1 MKCFAGNVIEVKLL
15 SIITGAKCTEC
26 GYNCHERCQPQ
37 VPWQCKKPDVLEQPG
52 SGVTKSTLSLPSE
65 VSSCFR
71 IILFIFA
78 SRFVFMRSA
87 KSWTNQDC
95 TMMKSTYP
103 QCYFNL
109 FSRRLT
115 PLGKQRSFTVAIFTK
130 EGIFYVNGRPDGLF
144 WTRQE
149 IRYLESLLYGHT

>member
-1 MKCFAGNVIEVKLL
+1 MKCFAGNVIEVKLF

-71 IILFIFA
+71 IVLFIFA
-78 SRFVFMRSA
+78 SRFVFMMWA

-95 TMMKSTYP
+95 SMMKLTYP
-103 QCYFNL
+103 QCYFNVIFHADWRHWANKETSL
-109 FSRRLT
+109 WPSLQKRA
-115 PLGKQRSFTVAIFTK
+115 SFTSM
-130 EGIFYVNGRPDGLF
+130 EGQMVC
-144 WTRQE
+144 
-149 IRYLESLLYGHT
+149 SGHAKKSGI